1 MFAIDPFVTVEE
13 AQLTCASST
22 IPKMKIHTHISFI
35 GIHAHESDFDHAKM
49 QITRNILPIRPVR
62 LDMGHQ
68 AIISLKLDRFG
79 LYL

>member
-1 MFAIDPFVTVEE
+1 MRLFNDTKNEN
-13 AQLTCASST
+13 T
-22 IPKMKIHTHISFI
+22 
-35 GIHAHESDFDHAKM
+35 HAHESDFDHAKM

-68 AIISLKLDRFG
+68 AIITLKLDRFG